1 MSSINWQ
8 LWRLVERPNSH
19 WSLSTFPFSSLTT
32 FDYTCFGTCEFFFQ
46 ARERRSL
53 VPRPLYFAGG
63 GGGNEGLVY
72 TVHVYNFN

>member
-32 FDYTCFGTCEFFFQ
+32 LVLAHASFFFQ

-53 VPRPLYFAGG
+53 VPRPSYFAGVG
-63 GGGNEGLVY
+63 GKRRHSIHCACV
-72 TVHVYNFN
+72 